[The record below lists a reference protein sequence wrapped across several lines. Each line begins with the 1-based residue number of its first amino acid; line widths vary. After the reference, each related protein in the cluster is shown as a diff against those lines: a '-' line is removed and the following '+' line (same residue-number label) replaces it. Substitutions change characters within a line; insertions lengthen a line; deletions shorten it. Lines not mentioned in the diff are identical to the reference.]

1 MHETAIGEI
10 QANRALRRRPAKRV
24 CCGKRLEAAARLLTV
39 LGNGRRL
46 LTVMHLMEGE
56 RTVTGLRSRV
66 GVSRSSVSQH
76 LAILVEHGIVES
88 RTKGEPGD
96 IIPADR
102 RTPRLSSRSLM
113 F

>member
-1 MHETAIGEI
+1 
-10 QANRALRRRPAKRV
+10 
-24 CCGKRLEAAARLLTV
+24 
-39 LGNGRRL
+39 
-46 LTVMHLMEGE
+46 MEGE

>member
-1 MHETAIGEI
+1 MAPCVRPRLVEI

-24 CCGKRLEAAARLLTV
+24 CSGKRLEAAARLLTV

-88 RTKGEPGD
+88 RTKGARAILFLQIGGRQGSHRGP
-96 IIPADR
+96 
-102 RTPRLSSRSLM
+102 
-113 F
+113 